1 MRQTNRLTM
10 NFYGSEQP
18 DTAVQ
23 FRQVNTQ
30 TNRKSNPLHL
40 QKNILLDHIS
50 DAVIFTDMDLRILY
64 INKKA
69 EQVFGIRSKKVAG
82 SLFRDVIHYD
92 YITDSR
98 EEALQILQQTGN
110 WQGKVLYTRAD
121 NQQFHLL
128 ATVTF
133 ARDENDKPAGLI
145 ATLKD
150 ITAEEMTNESVRKNR
165 LEQQKEI
172 NRIMIKTQENERN
185 ELGRELHD
193 NINQILAAVKLQL
206 EYSLENYE
214 DEKCTVERCKS
225 NIEEV
230 IREIRNLSHRLILPR
245 FAETSLAAEIQKTI
259 DNILQQQPVILEL
272 QNLNESLLPDNIK
285 ETVYRI
291 IQEQLTNII
300 RHAKAGQA
308 VITLHNTA
316 ATVFLC
322 IEDNG
327 IGFNT
332 KQGRYGVG
340 ITNIL
345 NRVETFNGSVHI
357 LSSPGKGCR
366 LEVSIPL
373 RNENEK
379 LETRN

>member
-1 MRQTNRLTM
+1 MRQTNRLNV
-10 NFYGSEQP
+10 NFYGSEKT
-18 DTAVQ
+18 DAAVQ
-23 FRQVNTQ
+23 FRPVNTQ
-30 TNRKSNPLHL
+30 IRSNNNPLHF

-50 DAVIFTDMDLRILY
+50 DAVIFTDMELRILY
-64 INKKA
+64 MNKKA
-69 EQVFGIRSKKVAG
+69 EQVFGLRSKEVAG
-82 SLFRDVIHYD
+82 SLFKDVIQYE

-98 EEALQILQQTGN
+98 EEALQILHQTGN
-110 WQGKVLYTRAD
+110 WQGKVVFTQKD
-121 NQQFHLL
+121 NQPVYLL

-133 ARDENDKPAGLI
+133 ARDENNRAVGLI

-150 ITAEEMTNESVRKNR
+150 ITAEEVTIESVRQYR
-165 LEQQKEI
+165 LQQQKEI

-245 FAETSLAAEIQKTI
+245 FAETSLATEIQKTI
-259 DNILQQQPVILEL
+259 DNIQPQQPVLLQLE
-272 QNLNESLLPDNIK
+272 NLNESLLPDNIK
-285 ETVYRI
+285 ETIYRI

-300 RHAKAGQA
+300 RHAKAPQA
-308 VITLHNTA
+308 VIKLHNTA
-316 ATVFLC
+316 TTVFLC

-332 KQGRYGVG
+332 KQSRYGVG

-345 NRVETFNGSVHI
+345 NRVETFNGAVHI
-357 LSSPGKGCR
+357 LSNPGNGCR

-373 RNENEK
+373 EKSRNFGI
-379 LETRN
+379 

>member
-30 TNRKSNPLHL
+30 TKSNNNPLQF

-69 EQVFGIRSKKVAG
+69 EQVFCLRSKEVAG
-82 SLFRDVIHYD
+82 SLFKDVIQYE

-110 WQGKVLYTRAD
+110 WQGKVVFIRKN
-121 NQQFHLL
+121 NQPVYLL

-133 ARDENDKPAGLI
+133 ARDENNKPAGLI

-150 ITAEEMTNESVRKNR
+150 ITAEETTVESVRQYR
-165 LEQQKEI
+165 LQQQKEI
-172 NRIMIKTQENERN
+172 NQIMIRTQENERN

-230 IREIRNLSHRLILPR
+230 IKEIRNLSHRLILPR

-259 DNILQQQPVILEL
+259 DNILQQQPVLL
-272 QNLNESLLPDNIK
+272 DFKNLNESLLPDNIK
-285 ETVYRI
+285 ETIYRI

-300 RHAKAGQA
+300 RHAKARQA
-308 VITLHNTA
+308 IIKLHNTA
-316 ATVFLC
+316 TTVFLC

-332 KQGRYGVG
+332 KQSRYGVG

-373 RNENEK
+373 GK
-379 LETRN
+379 

>member
-1 MRQTNRLTM
+1 MRQTNRLNV
-10 NFYGSEQP
+10 NFYGSDKP
-18 DTAVQ
+18 DSTVQ
-23 FRQVNTQ
+23 FRQVKSQ
-30 TNRKSNPLHL
+30 TKSNNNPLHF

-69 EQVFGIRSKKVAG
+69 EQVFSLRSKEVAG
-82 SLFRDVIHYD
+82 SLFRDVIQYE

-98 EEALQILQQTGN
+98 EEALQLLHQTGN
-110 WQGKVLYTRAD
+110 WQGKVVFIRKD
-121 NQQFHLL
+121 NQPVYLL

-133 ARDENDKPAGLI
+133 ARDENNKAVGLI

-150 ITAEEMTNESVRKNR
+150 ITTEEVTIESVRQYR
-165 LEQQKEI
+165 LQQQKEI

-259 DNILQQQPVILEL
+259 DNIQQQQPVILQL

-285 ETVYRI
+285 ETIYRI

-300 RHAKAGQA
+300 RHAKASQA
-308 VITLHNTA
+308 VIKLHNTA
-316 ATVFLC
+316 TTIFLC

-332 KQGRYGVG
+332 KQSRYGVG

-345 NRVETFNGSVHI
+345 NRVETFNGAVHI

-373 RNENEK
+373 GK
-379 LETRN
+379 ISDF

>member
-10 NFYGSEQP
+10 NYYGSEQP

-30 TNRKSNPLHL
+30 SNKSNPLHF

-50 DAVIFTDMDLRILY
+50 DAVIFTDMGLRILY

-69 EQVFGIRSKKVAG
+69 EQVFGLRSKEVAG
-82 SLFRDVIHYD
+82 SLFKDVILYD

-110 WQGKVLYTRAD
+110 WQGKVVFARKDKQPIY
-121 NQQFHLL
+121 LL

-133 ARDENDKPAGLI
+133 ARDENNQAVGLI

-150 ITAEEMTNESVRKNR
+150 ITAEEITVESVRQYR
-165 LEQQKEI
+165 LQQQKEI
-172 NRIMIKTQENERN
+172 NRIMIRTQENERN

-230 IREIRNLSHRLILPR
+230 IKEIRNLSHRLILPR
-245 FAETSLAAEIQKTI
+245 FAETSLASEIQKTI
-259 DNILQQQPVILEL
+259 DCIHQQQPVLL
-272 QNLNESLLPDNIK
+272 DLKNLNESLLPDNIK
-285 ETVYRI
+285 ETIYRI

-308 VITLHNTA
+308 IIKLNNTA
-316 ATVFLC
+316 TTVFLC

-332 KQGRYGVG
+332 KQSRYGVG

-373 RNENEK
+373 GK
-379 LETRN
+379 

>member
-10 NFYGSEQP
+10 NFYSSEKS

-23 FRQVNTQ
+23 FRQVKSQ
-30 TNRKSNPLHL
+30 TNNNSNSLHFP
-40 QKNILLDHIS
+40 KNVLLDHIS
-50 DAVIFTDMDLRILY
+50 DAVICTDMDLRILY

-69 EQVFGIRSKKVAG
+69 EQVYGVRSKDVAG
-82 SLFRDVIHYD
+82 RLFRDVIQYD
-92 YITDSR
+92 YITDSK
-98 EEALQILQQTGN
+98 EQALQILQQTGS
-110 WQGKVLYTRAD
+110 WQGKVVFTRKD
-121 NQQFHLL
+121 NQKFHLL

-133 ARDENDKPAGLI
+133 ARDEKNKPVGLI

-150 ITAEEMTNESVRKNR
+150 ITIEEITNESVRKIK

-172 NRIMIKTQENERN
+172 NRLMIKTQENERN

-214 DEKCTVERCKS
+214 EEKCTIERCKS

-230 IREIRNLSHRLILPR
+230 IREIRNLSHRLVLPR
-245 FAETSLAAEIQKTI
+245 FAETNLATEIQKTI
-259 DNILQQQPVILEL
+259 DNILQQQPVYLDMHG
-272 QNLNESLLPDNIK
+272 LNESLLTDNIK
-285 ETVYRI
+285 ETLYRI

-300 RHAKAGQA
+300 RHAKAKKA
-308 VITLHNTA
+308 IIKLHNTA
-316 ATVFLC
+316 TTVLLT

-332 KQGRYGVG
+332 IQSRNGVG

-345 NRVETFNGSVHI
+345 NRVETYNGSVNI

-373 RNENEK
+373 K
-379 LETRN
+379 